1 MKFLQTKR
9 KFYNKWLYKITL
21 EIRHCGVF
29 RHNDVDSISKN
40 STLGLEVRNLATL
53 LAEIKEYQL
62 RIENKFVDIYLDS
75 KDEIDKLASQFQ
87 NNIVHVCYPHPDLLL
102 NNTSSKNIIANKLPY
117 DRYRFKVFLK
127 PHNMKDKDQK
137 QTYLDWLESQNPRI
151 FITNSTKQWF
161 LNTDW
166 NWDRRYMYVEDDK
179 TLVMAKMRQS
189 DVLGSIYT
197 YQLTINT

>member
-1 MKFLQTKR
+1 MKSLQTKR

-21 EIRHCGVF
+21 KIKNCGIF
-29 RHNDVDSISKN
+29 RRNDVDFISNN
-40 STLGLEVRNLATL
+40 STLDPEVRNLATT
-53 LAEIKEYQL
+53 LAEIKDYQL
-62 RIENKFVDIYLDS
+62 RIENKFIDVYLCS
-75 KDEIDKLASQFQ
+75 KDHLDKLESQFK
-87 NNIVHVCYPHPDLLL
+87 NNIKHICYPHPDLLL
-102 NNTSSKNIIANKLPY
+102 SNISSKNIIANKLPY

-137 QTYLDWLESQNPRI
+137 KTYLDWLESQNPRI